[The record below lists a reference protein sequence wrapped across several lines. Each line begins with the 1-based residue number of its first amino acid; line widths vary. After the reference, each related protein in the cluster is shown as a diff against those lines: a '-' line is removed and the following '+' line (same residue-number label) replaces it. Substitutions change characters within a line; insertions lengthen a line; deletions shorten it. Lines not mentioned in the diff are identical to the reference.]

1 MKCRSPFLCTA
12 VVLSIGLV
20 LNACNESPPQQAVQS
35 TKLDP
40 FQKAIKSGELV
51 TIAGGGA
58 YLVAS
63 SGVYYVQG
71 ERAVLVTGLPLRLPF
86 AEVHP
91 LADGTAILHA
101 QEGNTPALY
110 LLRGSAAVAITQT
123 REHVSAPTVPNLRE
137 GYLFAI
143 NQKLHA
149 ALKSSAEQQLGA
161 EEEYEPPT
169 AIDRL

>member
-1 MKCRSPFLCTA
+1 MESRSIPLCTA
-12 VVLSIGLV
+12 VILSLGLV
-20 LNACNESPPQQAVQS
+20 LNACSESSAPQTVQP
-35 TKLDP
+35 TKIDP

-51 TIAGGGA
+51 TIADGGA
-58 YLVAS
+58 YLVAV

-71 ERAVLVTGLPLRLPF
+71 ERAVLVSGLPLRLPL

-101 QEGNTPALY
+101 QIGDPPALY

-123 REHVSAPTVPNLRE
+123 QEHVSAPTVSNLRE
-137 GYLFAI
+137 GYLFAT
-143 NQKLHA
+143 NQKLRA
-149 ALKSSAEQQLGA
+149 ALKSFEEQQSSPEVEHESPA
-161 EEEYEPPT
+161 